1 MRFKL
6 MAAIVVV
13 AALLGTSA
21 GVALAKSGTGR
32 KSTAVEHFWVSNFN
46 PVTVNPEVF
55 VGTGLFTDA
64 GRITGAQGDNVTL
77 SKGGFVVDGS
87 KITVKFTVNAHTCFA
102 TVTEGG
108 TISLHSGK
116 GAYKGISGKLSVSG
130 KIFAVLPR
138 LKNGKCNEANSAA
151 ALGTA
156 GVLSGSGNVTLP
168 SSAST

>member
-1 MRFKL
+1 MRLKVI
-6 MAAIVVV
+6 AAFVV
-13 AALLGTSA
+13 AVALIGTSA
-21 GVALAKSGTGR
+21 GVALASRSSHAKTG
-32 KSTAVEHFWVSNFN
+32 VEKFWVSNFN

-64 GRITGAQGDNVTL
+64 GKITGAQGDIVTL
-77 SKGGFVVDGS
+77 SKGGFVVNGS
-87 KITVKFTVNAHTCFA
+87 KLTFKFSVNAHTCFA

-116 GAYKGISGKLSVSG
+116 GAYKGISGNLSVSG

-156 GVLSGSGNVTLP
+156 GVLSGSGTVTLGG
-168 SSAST
+168 